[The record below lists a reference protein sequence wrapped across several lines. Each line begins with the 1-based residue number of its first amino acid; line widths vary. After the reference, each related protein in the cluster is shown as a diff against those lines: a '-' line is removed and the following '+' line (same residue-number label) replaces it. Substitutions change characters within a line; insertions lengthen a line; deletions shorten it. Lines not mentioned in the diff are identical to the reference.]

1 MPPCTGSLRATT
13 KMLEEIQKMIKKES
27 FNGDDIQMTPKPTAA
42 PRPLCTAPPPDHE
55 VHCPPTPKQ
64 AIAIKNLRMIA
75 NDIENG
81 ADSFNFLLDYDFC
94 NLPFDIAEGEKRR
107 EQVSEK
113 EKYI

>member
-1 MPPCTGSLRATT
+1 MFRD
-13 KMLEEIQKMIKKES
+13 KMK
-27 FNGDDIQMTPKPTAA
+27 GTPLKPTIA

-81 ADSFNFLLDYDFC
+81 SDCFNCFIGYDFSRITE
-94 NLPFDIAEGEKRR
+94 DIKAGNQNRNTGHTLIKKIKRHEGITSDDAKCLYKDLRN
-107 EQVSEK
+107 K
-113 EKYI
+113 